1 MIGGEGKKSVEC
13 NGCAVNYKR
22 CVCVPVVYIEQEG
35 PNVFCCYLRAV
46 LCAVCDC
53 DCVRVT
59 TACIELIAGRGE
71 FTVLYNRFGIRAE
84 ILISVET
91 ELAVFKGN
99 KGNAACVR
107 RPAVEGGI
115 LYCERRTRNCR
126 VDIEGIARNIKN
138 AVVNDAVSGERPELD
153 SAESVCYLCAF
164 EYRSAV
170 ARACGNRDSD
180 VAVADVINVFDCRV
194 CAVDVECAA
203 CSCGA
208 RTFDCYIFDCNIF
221 FSDRDLIG
229 VDCRFVLA
237 GAGDCRACG
246 NCCA

>member
-1 MIGGEGKKSVEC
+1 MRFPAITSRKSKGICVCLCPLIAPPPEGGEGKKSVEC

-22 CVCVPVVYIEQEG
+22 CVCVPVVCIEQER
-35 PNVFCCYLRAV
+35 PNVFCCYLRVV

-71 FTVLYNRFGIRAE
+71 FTILYNRFGIRAE

-115 LYCERRTRNCR
+115 L
-126 VDIEGIARNIKN
+126 
-138 AVVNDAVSGERPELD
+138 
-153 SAESVCYLCAF
+153 
-164 EYRSAV
+164 
-170 ARACGNRDSD
+170 
-180 VAVADVINVFDCRV
+180 
-194 CAVDVECAA
+194 
-203 CSCGA
+203 
-208 RTFDCYIFDCNIF
+208 
-221 FSDRDLIG
+221 
-229 VDCRFVLA
+229 
-237 GAGDCRACG
+237 
-246 NCCA
+246 